1 MSPLGHIVERCGE
14 SCCWYYMHKG
24 QKNQYTTAIRFNKNT
39 FPEEMFEKCKEEI
52 RKMGMSQNE
61 FFITK
66 LKELIKD
73 KGE

>member
-1 MSPLGHIVERCGE
+1 MANKTKE
-14 SCCWYYMHKG
+14 SQLRANKKWR

-39 FPEEMFEKCKEEI
+39 FPKEMFEKCKEEI

>member
-1 MSPLGHIVERCGE
+1 MANKTKE
-14 SCCWYYMHKG
+14 SQLRANKKWR

>member
-1 MSPLGHIVERCGE
+1 MANKTKE
-14 SCCWYYMHKG
+14 SQLRANKKWK

>member
-1 MSPLGHIVERCGE
+1 MANKTKE
-14 SCCWYYMHKG
+14 SQLRDNKKWR

>member
-1 MSPLGHIVERCGE
+1 MANKTKE
-14 SCCWYYMHKG
+14 SQLRANKTWR
-24 QKNQYTTAIRFNKNT
+24 QKNPYTTAIRFNKNT
-39 FPEEMFEKCKEEI
+39 FPEEMLEKCKEEI

>member
-1 MSPLGHIVERCGE
+1 MANKTKECQLKANKKWR
-14 SCCWYYMHKG
+14 
-24 QKNQYTTAIRFNKNT
+24 QKNQYMTAIRFNKNT

-66 LKELIKD
+66 LKELIKN

>member
-1 MSPLGHIVERCGE
+1 MANKTKE
-14 SCCWYYMHKG
+14 SQLRANKKWR

-73 KGE
+73 KGK

>member
-1 MSPLGHIVERCGE
+1 MANKTKECQLRANKK
-14 SCCWYYMHKG
+14 WR

>member
-1 MSPLGHIVERCGE
+1 MANKTKE
-14 SCCWYYMHKG
+14 SQLRANKKWR

-39 FPEEMFEKCKEEI
+39 CPEEMFEKCKEEI

-66 LKELIKD
+66 LKELIKNE
-73 KGE
+73 GE